1 MGEIWYFNFFVSL
14 LVFCDRSGCA
24 IRSLELNG
32 QAVQLERSAISRMA
46 FNIVEFRSNARAVSK
61 ELFRGS
67 LTDASE
73 ALKTLLGRAIEG
85 FYQYN
90 VCKKYD
96 EKQFSSE
103 IYI

>member
-1 MGEIWYFNFFVSL
+1 M
-14 LVFCDRSGCA
+14 FCDRSGCA

-67 LTDASE
+67 LIDASE

-85 FYQYN
+85 FNQYT
-90 VCKKYD
+90 VCTKYD
-96 EKQFSSE
+96 EKQYSS
-103 IYI
+103 

>member
-1 MGEIWYFNFFVSL
+1 
-14 LVFCDRSGCA
+14 
-24 IRSLELNG
+24 
-32 QAVQLERSAISRMA
+32 MA

-73 ALKTLLGRAIEG
+73 ALKTLLGKAIEG

-103 IYI
+103 IYIGERDWLYVHNSFLNKWRVIVWGNSN